1 MNRAKKI
8 ISLYKIATASE
19 DLLRSKTKEVQMA
32 LMDAGYSLP
41 MFGAD
46 GKLGNETYDAII
58 RFKKDYNLALNR
70 SLSNKEFNL
79 LKSKNIKNPK
89 ANMIDMAP
97 PISSDISG
105 IGRNISER
113 VLPPSLKNKDVDIM
127 PAGSSTLLFG
137 DSQMQGGIGSVLEAK
152 FGGVRMSK
160 PGSSASYWVNLPA
173 LNAELRKKPN
183 KIIVQLGGN
192 GISGTEQLLNKIK
205 SITPNSEIIWY
216 GSPPATLKEG
226 SSYSAV
232 RTETNVKNF
241 NKTRKANNNAVANMV
256 ASSGLNARFI
266 DPFDDIF
273 GVNEDVAK
281 PYVCNKCDGVHV
293 PASVAAQKYA

>member
-1 MNRAKKI
+1 MNRVKKI
-8 ISLYKIATASE
+8 ISLYKIAMTSE
-19 DLLRSKTKEVQMA
+19 DLLRSKTKEVQIA

-58 RFKKDYNLALNR
+58 RFKKDHDLALSR
-70 SLSNKEFNL
+70 SLSNEEFNL
-79 LKSKNIKNPK
+79 LKSKNINNPK
-89 ANMIDMAP
+89 TNMVDMAP

-105 IGRNISER
+105 IDRNISER

-127 PAGSSTLLFG
+127 PVGSSTLLFG

-173 LNAELRKKPN
+173 LNAELRKKPG

-232 RTETNVKNF
+232 KTEANVKNF
-241 NKTRKANNNAVANMV
+241 NKTRKTNNNAVASMV
-256 ASSGLNARFI
+256 VSSGLNARFI

-273 GVNEDVAK
+273 GVNEDVTK

-293 PASVAAQKYA
+293 PASIAAQKYA

>member
-1 MNRAKKI
+1 MNIRTEKI
-8 ISLYKIATASE
+8 ISLYKIALASE
-19 DLLRSKTKEVQMA
+19 DVLRSKTKEVQVA
-32 LMDAGYSLP
+32 LKDAGYSLP
-41 MFGAD
+41 IFGAD

-58 RFKKDYNLALNR
+58 RFKKDNNLALGR
-70 SLSNKEFNL
+70 SLSDEEFSL
-79 LKSKNIKNPK
+79 LKSKNIKTHQADRVNV
-89 ANMIDMAP
+89 AP

-105 IGRNISER
+105 IRNISER
-113 VLPPSLKNKDVDIM
+113 VLSPRVEKNVERSV
-127 PAGSSTLLFG
+127 GGSTLLFG

-160 PGSSASYWVNLPA
+160 PGSSANYWLNLPA
-173 LNAELRKKPN
+173 LSAELKKKPGR
-183 KIIVQLGGN
+183 IIVQLGGN

-232 RTETNVKNF
+232 KTETNVKNF
-241 NKTRKANNNAVANMV
+241 NRIRKANNNTVSGIIMA
-256 ASSGLNARFI
+256 SGLNAKFI

-273 GVNEDVAK
+273 GVNEDVTK

-293 PASVAAQKYA
+293 PASVAAEKYA

>member
-1 MNRAKKI
+1 MSIRTKKI
-8 ISLYKIATASE
+8 ISLYKIAMASE

-58 RFKKDYNLALNR
+58 RFKKDYNIASSR
-70 SLSNKEFNL
+70 SLSNEEFNL

-89 ANMIDMAP
+89 PNMLNIAP

-113 VLPPSLKNKDVDIM
+113 VLTPSLKNKDVDIM
-127 PAGSSTLLFG
+127 PVGSSTLLFG

-160 PGSSASYWVNLPA
+160 PGSSASYWVNLSA
-173 LNAELRKKPN
+173 LNAELRKKPG

-205 SITPNSEIIWY
+205 SCQEFLSRF
-216 GSPPATLKEG
+216 SFLKFV
-226 SSYSAV
+226 STA
-232 RTETNVKNF
+232 
-241 NKTRKANNNAVANMV
+241 
-256 ASSGLNARFI
+256 
-266 DPFDDIF
+266 
-273 GVNEDVAK
+273 
-281 PYVCNKCDGVHV
+281 
-293 PASVAAQKYA
+293 

>member
-8 ISLYKIATASE
+8 ISLYKIAMASE

-41 MFGAD
+41 IFGAD

-58 RFKKDYNLALNR
+58 RFKKDHDLSLNR
-70 SLSNKEFNL
+70 SLSNEEFDL
-79 LKSKNIKNPK
+79 LKSKNIKSPK
-89 ANMIDMAP
+89 VKVDVAP

-105 IGRNISER
+105 IKRNISER
-113 VLPPSLKNKDVDIM
+113 VLSPSSINENISTRPV
-127 PAGSSTLLFG
+127 GNSTLLFG

-152 FGGVRMSK
+152 FGGIRMSK
-160 PGSSASYWVNLPA
+160 PGSSASYWINLPA
-173 LNAELRKKPN
+173 LNAELRKKPTR
-183 KIIVQLGGN
+183 IIVQLGGN
-192 GISGTEQLLNKIK
+192 GISGTEGLLNKIK

-216 GSPPATLKEG
+216 GSPPATLKES

-232 RTETNVKNF
+232 KTEANVKNF
-241 NKTRKANNNAVANMV
+241 NRTRKANNDAVANMIY
-256 ASSGLNARFI
+256 SSGLNAKFI

-273 GVNEDVAK
+273 GVNEDVAT

-293 PASVAAQKYA
+293 PISVAAQKYA

>member
-173 LNAELRKKPN
+173 LNAELRKKPS
-183 KIIVQLGGN
+183 KIIIQLGGN

>member
-8 ISLYKIATASE
+8 TFLYKMAMASE
-19 DLLRSKTKEVQMA
+19 DLLRSKTEEVQMA

-41 MFGAD
+41 IFGAD

-58 RFKKDYNLALNR
+58 RFKKDHNLTLNR
-70 SLSNKEFNL
+70 SLSNEEFDL

-89 ANMIDMAP
+89 VKVDMAP

-105 IGRNISER
+105 IDRNISER
-113 VLPPSLKNKDVDIM
+113 VLSPSSRNKDISPRPV
-127 PAGSSTLLFG
+127 GRSTLLFG
-137 DSQMQGGIGSVLEAK
+137 DSQMQGGIGNVLEAK

-173 LNAELRKKPN
+173 LDAELRKKPG

-192 GISGTEQLLNKIK
+192 GISGTEKLLNKIK

-216 GSPPATLKEG
+216 GSPPATLKES

-232 RTETNVKNF
+232 KTEANVKNF
-241 NKTRKANNNAVANMV
+241 NRTRKANNDAVASMIH
-256 ASSGLNARFI
+256 SSGLNANFI

-273 GVNEDVAK
+273 GVNEDVTQ

-293 PASVAAQKYA
+293 PISVATQKYA

>member
-8 ISLYKIATASE
+8 ISLYKIATAYE
-19 DLLRSKTKEVQMA
+19 DLLRSKTKEVQIA

-89 ANMIDMAP
+89 ANMVDMAP

>member
-8 ISLYKIATASE
+8 TFLYKMAMASE
-19 DLLRSKTKEVQMA
+19 DLSRSKTKEVQMA
-32 LMDAGYSLP
+32 LMNAGYSLP

-58 RFKKDYNLALNR
+58 RFKKDHNLSLNR
-70 SLSNKEFNL
+70 SLSNEEFDL
-79 LKSKNIKNPK
+79 LKSKNIKSPK
-89 ANMIDMAP
+89 VKVDVAP

-105 IGRNISER
+105 INRNISER
-113 VLPPSLKNKDVDIM
+113 VLSPSFRNDDISIR
-127 PAGSSTLLFG
+127 PAGNSILLFG

-160 PGSSASYWVNLPA
+160 PGSSASYWINLPA
-173 LNAELRKKPN
+173 LNAELRKKPTS
-183 KIIVQLGGN
+183 IIVQLGGN
-192 GISGTEQLLNKIK
+192 GISGTEGLLNKIK

-216 GSPPATLKEG
+216 GSPPATLKES

-232 RTETNVKNF
+232 KTEANVKNF
-241 NKTRKANNNAVANMV
+241 NRTRKANNDAIANMIY
-256 ASSGLNARFI
+256 SSGLNAKFI

-273 GVNEDVAK
+273 GVNEDVTK

>member
-8 ISLYKIATASE
+8 ISLYKIAMASE
-19 DLLRSKTKEVQMA
+19 DLLRSKTKEVQIE
-32 LMDAGYSLP
+32 LVDAGYSLP

-58 RFKKDYNLALNR
+58 RFKKDYNLALNK
-70 SLSNKEFNL
+70 SLSNEEFDL

-89 ANMIDMAP
+89 ANMVDMAP

-105 IGRNISER
+105 IDKNISER

-127 PAGSSTLLFG
+127 PVGSSTLLFG

-173 LNAELRKKPN
+173 LNAELKKKPG

-216 GSPPATLKEG
+216 GSPPATLKES

-232 RTETNVKNF
+232 KTESNVKNF
-241 NKTRKANNNAVANMV
+241 NKNRKANNNAVANMV
-256 ASSGLNARFI
+256 ASSGPNARFI

-273 GVNEDVAK
+273 GVNEDVTK